1 MEKQTKQLLWV
12 ALGSAAVGAAL
23 GVLFAPEKGSETRK
37 KLRKGGNH
45 LSENVKDAWQKSR
58 DNITNIKEGI
68 KERLEAI
75 NERS

>member
-12 ALGSAAVGAAL
+12 ALGSAAVGTIL
-23 GVLFAPEKGSETRK
+23 GVLFAPDKGSETRK
-37 KLRKGGNH
+37 KIRDTSNRF
-45 LSENVKDAWQKSR
+45 SENVKDSWQKGR
-58 DNITNIKEGI
+58 DNITAIKEGI

>member
-12 ALGSAAVGAAL
+12 ALGSAAVGTIL
-23 GVLFAPEKGSETRK
+23 GVLFAPDKGSETRK
-37 KLRKGGNH
+37 KIREGGNRF
-45 LSENVKDAWQKSR
+45 SENVKDSWQKSR
-58 DNITNIKEGI
+58 DNITAIKEGI

>member
-12 ALGSAAVGAAL
+12 ALGSAAVGTIL
-23 GVLFAPEKGSETRK
+23 GVLFAPDKGSETRK
-37 KLRKGGNH
+37 KLRDSGNRF
-45 LSENVKDAWQKSR
+45 SENVKDTWQKSKE
-58 DNITNIKEGI
+58 NISAIKEGI